1 MNYQEFMQII
11 KETVEMIAPE
21 GTNVSIN
28 HVIKNN
34 GKEMDGLSIMEKN
47 YNIAPS
53 IYLDRYYKQALEG
66 RNISD
71 IAQEILAIHNDN
83 KDNFS
88 FDCDRFADYKSIKNR
103 IAYKLIN
110 YERNQKLLQDIPYIK
125 IMDLALVF
133 YCIYSQE
140 AGSSASVLIKNS
152 HLEMW
157 DIDINTLHQDAKNN
171 TPKLLESIVRPMSS
185 MMHDIAGRMCHDGL
199 ELDEEAKN
207 IIDFVDDYDSA
218 LSECREDDMYILTN
232 KTMINGACTM
242 IYEGVLDN
250 LAAQL
255 NKDLY
260 ILPSSIHELIVIPKK
275 SNLEEDDLKSM
286 VWQVNREGVSKDEV
300 LSDSVYYYSS
310 GTKQLCTI

>member
-66 RNISD
+66 RKISD

-83 KDNFS
+83 KDNFY

-125 IMDLALVF
+125 I
-133 YCIYSQE
+133 IY
-140 AGSSASVLIKNS
+140 LNS
-152 HLEMW
+152 LRYKR
-157 DIDINTLHQDAKNN
+157 QAK
-171 TPKLLESIVRPMSS
+171 
-185 MMHDIAGRMCHDGL
+185 
-199 ELDEEAKN
+199 
-207 IIDFVDDYDSA
+207 
-218 LSECREDDMYILTN
+218 
-232 KTMINGACTM
+232 
-242 IYEGVLDN
+242 
-250 LAAQL
+250 
-255 NKDLY
+255 
-260 ILPSSIHELIVIPKK
+260 
-275 SNLEEDDLKSM
+275 
-286 VWQVNREGVSKDEV
+286 
-300 LSDSVYYYSS
+300 
-310 GTKQLCTI
+310 